1 MQHTDDHDDGQQHRR
16 ECNDAVYEL
25 PELSATGKGLT
36 FKGTV
41 ADSPWRPFRLAFRA
55 RFGPQRQRRLAAT
68 GALAADC
75 QRARQ
80 FS

>member
-25 PELSATGKGLT
+25 LELSATGKGLT
-36 FKGTV
+36 FKKERS
-41 ADSPWRPFRLAFRA
+41 ADSPWWPFRLAFRA
-55 RFGPQRQRRLAAT
+55 RFGPQRQRPAAT